1 MTITEP
7 SQYPDK
13 DPSQSAWEKQ
23 VTEATNRIQHQVD
36 NINESVNVPQNLIA
50 VYSKTQD
57 GAVQQ
62 FTPFADGDG
71 FVAYV
76 AYTDILPA
84 LPVSGQTFSPYS
96 DEEIN
101 VIIKQYRES
110 ATRPTNPGTTSYQVT
125 GGVWNSSPN
134 WTKQKLDRAGVNVWF
149 CEARIIGQA
158 GQTVTA
164 KWSNAKLLY
173 GGAVASGIL
182 YYNVAAT
189 DANKPSAPSV
199 DTSGTATGAVIDGYD
214 YDSGVFSLGN
224 NAALSTLGWQYTPI
238 SVAVGGADSISKKH
252 WQVLFHV
259 ETSEVDNTQIITF
272 GTVTGFIPIGSVL
285 QSDNYS
291 AGSAGWQIQRTGD
304 ADFNNVNIRGNS
316 TVQGSVLV
324 NGTVAANKISASN
337 LSAISADLGTITAG
351 TINGGTINAGSVTVS
366 GGFTAPQLAVGVILQ
381 IVHGSYGGSGQGGG
395 SGTVATLT
403 ATNNPNFNTK
413 LIMIANCQGSSG
425 AREGSQGNFQESTF
439 STSIQVSGSGIT
451 TTGASCGSNQS
462 NQERSASKTLVTGS
476 LTKGA
481 TYTLTSAVSGNFT
494 YSASGDAIL
503 MEVKI

>member
-7 SQYPDK
+7 SQYADK

-96 DEEIN
+96 DEEID

-110 ATRPTNPGTTSYQVT
+110 ATRPTNPGTTSYQVS
-125 GGVWNSSPN
+125 GAVWSSSPN
-134 WTKQKLDRAGVNVWF
+134 WTKTKLDRAGVNVWF
-149 CEARIIGQA
+149 CEAKIKGQA

-189 DANKPSAPSV
+189 DANKPSAP
-199 DTSGTATGAVIDGYD
+199 TATGYD
-214 YDSGVFSLGN
+214 YDSGVFTGLT
-224 NAALSTLGWQYTPI
+224 AGWQYTPI
-238 SVAVGGADSISKKH
+238 SVAVGGADSINKKH
-252 WQVLFHV
+252 WQVTFHV
-259 ETSEVDNTQIITF
+259 ETSEVTNGQIITF

-324 NGTVAANKISASN
+324 NGTVAADKISTNN
-337 LSAISADLGTITAG
+337 LAAISADLGTITAG

-413 LIMIANCQGSSG
+413 LMMIANCRGSSG
-425 AREGSQGNFQESTF
+425 SREGSPGNYQDSTF

-451 TTGASCGSNQS
+451 TTGASCGSNNS
-462 NQERSASKTLVTGS
+462 NQERAASKTLVTGN

-481 TYTLTSAVSGNFT
+481 TYTLTSSTSGNFT
-494 YSASGDAIL
+494 YSTSGDAIL